1 MRRNLTVDISESM
14 DMGVL
19 LHMRVPKIVHRTTF
33 LLVLLLAAALAWMAL
48 SKANL
53 VVQASGRVRP
63 ATSMGQTFDEVSHE
77 INSEV
82 GGRVVAV
89 HVGEG
94 DAVRAG
100 DVLMRTDAERLDNQ
114 VEKLHLQIRAGE
126 EERTHL
132 EHFERLLAQ
141 RYASARRKAEA
152 ELAQAQRQLREGEKQ
167 QAAEIR
173 LAQIDLEQWEDKE
186 TRARQLAARGLISA
200 AEQLEVVTQTRKAR
214 EKWHQAQLPLDHS
227 PVRVLERAVELVQRE
242 YEVARSELV
251 MKRHERQTLLDA
263 TKVELASL
271 RLQRAQTVV
280 RAPTDG
286 IVTKATVKVGDI
298 MQPGQVGMAL
308 APQRGF
314 AFEAIVPSA
323 DVAHLQSGMP
333 VRLKLDAYPYPQY
346 GAAEGILRFISPD
359 SDVVK
364 DSAIY
369 TVKIELIQDKIGGDQ
384 YRGVVKLGMT
394 GQAEIVTGK
403 ESILSLLVRQLGQ
416 KFTLG

>member
-1 MRRNLTVDISESM
+1 
-14 DMGVL
+14 
-19 LHMRVPKIVHRTTF
+19 
-33 LLVLLLAAALAWMAL
+33 
-48 SKANL
+48 
-53 VVQASGRVRP
+53 
-63 ATSMGQTFDEVSHE
+63 
-77 INSEV
+77 
-82 GGRVVAV
+82 
-89 HVGEG
+89 
-94 DAVRAG
+94 
-100 DVLMRTDAERLDNQ
+100 
-114 VEKLHLQIRAGE
+114 
-126 EERTHL
+126 
-132 EHFERLLAQ
+132 LLAQ
-141 RYASARRKAEA
+141 RYASAKQKAEA
-152 ELAQAQRQLREGEKQ
+152 ELVQAQRQLREGEGQ

-186 TRARQLAARGLISA
+186 TRARQLAVRGLISA

-227 PVRVLERAVELVQRE
+227 PVRVLERAVELVQRQ
-242 YEVARSELV
+242 YEVERSELV
-251 MKRHERQTLLDA
+251 IKRHERQTHLDA
-263 TKVELASL
+263 MKVELASL

-308 APQRGF
+308 VPQRGF

-333 VRLKLDAYPYPQY
+333 VRLKLDAYPYPKY
-346 GAAEGILRFISPD
+346 GVAEGILRFISPD

-369 TVKIELIQDKIGGDQ
+369 TVKIELIQGEIGSDQ
-384 YRGVVKLGMT
+384 YPGVVKLGMT